1 MKKDK
6 AYFEDIQNKI
16 VEGMKIAFDKLVIE
30 KAAKDQ
36 EFVFSKDGKIY
47 TVKAK
52 DLLKK

>member
-1 MKKDK
+1 MEKEQI
-6 AYFEDIQNKI
+6 YFEELRNKI
-16 VEGMKIAFDKLVIE
+16 VKGMNLAFDKLVIE